1 MTSPRLG
8 STSTRGSNGS
18 SSSSNEGD
26 DSRYWSCPYCTLRNH
41 TRRNKRCAA
50 CNKDRPSNDS
60 LLTTENGS
68 IDSST
73 SPVPEK
79 KESSKPKSRKSLPRS
94 STKRVHDPVDEDS
107 LDLCSWLLDRQ
118 EDAVSKD
125 STVGNDAVDRAMVQP
140 QELLSSI
147 IPDQQRS
154 DDPMEKEESPSSTPG
169 SLGDSN
175 DAPRDE
181 PINNDTSQD
190 TNICVNQATT
200 FDQVPNS
207 RAATAD
213 TPNVANAE
221 VEVLPNISQDV
232 SLFQIY
238 QVLMRMQKQMD
249 RIEDQQRLLLGQSNV
264 SPQALDNRRPLPS
277 SMVRSNAETIKD
289 ADEMPMSTSDAIP
302 KQDIATSTMTNTARA
317 TRPPSSNTQS
327 TKGKTLRRVS
337 RSPAVLVKATCQDQ
351 QGEQANE
358 PGPVGATNH
367 TEKQEK
373 HGEDAPRANAHH
385 NLATFRGQADLGSPV
400 GTMSSQDK
408 HEDSPRDEAD
418 SHQGPTSVPMPSTQ
432 QSVQSCMDDCTQA
445 LFQTIPSVACQPID
459 QQEKTA
465 MSNVVSRADS
475 PKLSSNQAPTSPS
488 LNSYKEET
496 QDSSMFY
503 DCDLDDKLKSTEA
516 SPPGRKRRRLE
527 TKLDDDAVTSPTP
540 HGVVIGQETESAT
553 VPTAPPATNAD
564 SRLPSIVPP
573 KEAAPLGSSADRPE
587 PPKRESI
594 GQRRRRGIFG
604 SLNLFSRAGLS
615 DQSVMDDMPSSLA
628 VKTEI
633 PLPTSV
639 TAASHVVDERLA
651 GSEERPAKATTPNG
665 SESTCWTSN
674 EPARRF
680 LRELDG
686 NAEERNVGPMDDSW
700 MDQDESN
707 GLEEKAKMI
716 ESGKE
721 NERNGST
728 SFRYQE
734 VVRCQHER
742 RGLPQRDCP
751 ECKAF
756 YEALKRTGHDMK
768 DWQENS
774 GLVKLPSFLSESR
787 KRAIAQ
793 RKETGLQSIHE
804 DHPVVAEGT
813 GQPTD
818 SSSHVAGRPA
828 ADRPNQKY
836 FFSRHRSRF
845 TPPET
850 PDDFWSLDFA
860 DEKRKA
866 LAEGRDVNDLE

>member
-1 MTSPRLG
+1 MTSPHLG
-8 STSTRGSNGS
+8 STSTRGSNG

-41 TRRNKRCAA
+41 TRRNKVCAA
-50 CNKDRPSNDS
+50 CNKDRPSNAS
-60 LLTTENGS
+60 SLTTENGS
-68 IDSST
+68 TDSST
-73 SPVPEK
+73 SPVPSE

-118 EDAVSKD
+118 EDGVSKD
-125 STVGNDAVDRAMVQP
+125 STVGNDAVDRAMEQP
-140 QELLSSI
+140 QVLLSSV

-169 SLGDSN
+169 SLGDSI
-175 DAPRDE
+175 DAPREE
-181 PINNDTSQD
+181 PINNDTSQG

-200 FDQVPNS
+200 FDPASSS

-213 TPNVANAE
+213 TPNVAKAE
-221 VEVLPNISQDV
+221 DEVLPNSNQDV
-232 SLFQIY
+232 SLSQIY

-249 RIEDQQRLLLGQSNV
+249 RIEDQQRLVLGQSNV
-264 SPQALDNRRPLPS
+264 SPQAPDHRWPLPS
-277 SMVRSNAETIKD
+277 SEALVHQPVHAETMKD

-302 KQDIATSTMTNTARA
+302 KQDIATSTMTNTART

-337 RSPAVLVKATCQDQ
+337 RSPAVLCRDQ
-351 QGEQANE
+351 QGDLANE
-358 PGPVGATNH
+358 TGLGGATSH
-367 TEKQEK
+367 AEKQEK
-373 HGEDAPRANAHH
+373 HGEDALLANAHH
-385 NLATFRGQADLGSPV
+385 NLATFRGQENLRGPV
-400 GTMSSQDK
+400 GTTSSLDK
-408 HEDSPRDEAD
+408 HEEKALRDEAY
-418 SHQGPTSVPMPSTQ
+418 SHQGPTSVPMAGTQ
-432 QSVQSCMDDCTQA
+432 QSVQSCMDDRTQA

-465 MSNVVSRADS
+465 MSNVISRADS
-475 PKLSSNQAPTSPS
+475 PKRSGNQAPTSPS

-527 TKLDDDAVTSPTP
+527 TKLGDDGVTSPMG
-540 HGVVIGQETESAT
+540 HGVVNEQETESAT

-573 KEAAPLGSSADRPE
+573 KETAPLASSADRTE

-633 PLPTSV
+633 PLPTSDTV
-639 TAASHVVDERLA
+639 ASRALDERLA
-651 GSEERPAKATTPNG
+651 DSAERPTRATTPNG
-665 SESTCWTSN
+665 SESTSWISN

-686 NAEERNVGPMDDSW
+686 NAEESNGGPKDDSW

-768 DWQENS
+768 DWQENT

-804 DHPVVAEGT
+804 DHPVVSEGT

-818 SSSHVAGRPA
+818 SSSHVPGRPA
-828 ADRPNQKY
+828 ADKPNQKY